1 MAKILVAEDDDS
13 LASFVAVALTRQG
26 HSVTKVGDGGAA
38 LAALA
43 ADRFDL
49 LLADI
54 VIPELDGIALAL
66 KASRDYPA
74 MKIMLMTGYDAERQR
89 ATNLDALVDGVVM
102 KPFNLDDICG
112 AVGALLQ
119 KKN

>member
-1 MAKILVAEDDDS
+1 MAKILVAEDDPA
-13 LASFVAVALTRQG
+13 LAAFLAQALTKQG
-26 HSVTKVGDGGAA
+26 HAVTKVDDGMGA

-54 VIPELDGIALAL
+54 VIPEPDGVALAL

-89 ATNLDALVDGVVM
+89 AHNLDALVDGVVM
-102 KPFNLDDICG
+102 KPFNLDEICG
-112 AVGALLQ
+112 AVSTLL